1 MQLTNKKHSNKGV
14 GLYSVLLVLL
24 CCCIALFAL
33 AGPALSAT
41 ISGTVSLPSGT
52 ASENINLYVQAC
64 DSSWNCTDQSITI
77 AADNS
82 NETYSLD
89 IGDDVNE
96 SWNVNY
102 SYSGPDYLQRGYYST
117 SGTTW
122 NQDDATQLSGGQDHS
137 NINLTLLQ
145 GNQIS
150 GTISL
155 PNGQTAPNGGVNISI
170 NTNNTDGGGYGSTS
184 ITISEGSDSAPYTLR
199 VPDITNASWRVSYG
213 YWGSDYLQRG
223 YYSTSGT
230 TWNQDDATTLSG
242 GQDHSN
248 IDLTLL
254 QGNQISGT
262 VSLPSGTAADDIS
275 LSISICF
282 YNTTYNYW
290 DCNAPGSITI
300 SSGSNSE
307 DYAVR
312 VPDDSGKSWK
322 VGYSYWGPDYL
333 HHGYYSSSGTTWNQ
347 DDATQLSG
355 GQNHSNINLTLLQ
368 GNQISGTISLPNGQ
382 TAPNGGINIS
392 INTNNTNGGGY
403 GSTSVTISEGS
414 DSAPYTLRVPDITN
428 ASWRVSYGYGGSDYL
443 QQGYYSTSG
452 TTWNQDDATAL
463 SGGQD
468 HTNINL
474 TLLQGNQISGTVSLP
489 SGTAAADIS
498 LSISICFYNTTYNY
512 WDCHSVSSDN
522 ITISSGSNSEDYAV
536 RVPDDSGKSWKVG
549 YSYWG
554 SDYLQQGY
562 YSTSGTTWNQDD
574 ATALS
579 GGQDHSNINLTLL
592 QGNQISGTVSLPNG
606 QTAPSGGI
614 NISINT
620 DNTNGGGY
628 GSTSVTISEGSDS
641 APYTLR
647 IPDITNSSWRVSYG
661 YWGSDYLQ
669 LGYYSTS
676 GTTWNQDDATTL
688 SGGQDHSNINL
699 TLLQGNQISGTVSLP
714 SGTAA
719 GDISLS
725 ISICF
730 YNTTYNYWDCSASD
744 SITISSGSNSEDYT
758 VRVPDDS
765 GKSWKVGYS
774 YWGSDYLHHGYYSSS
789 GTTWNR
795 DDATQLSGGQDH
807 SNINLT
813 LLQGNI
819 ISGMVSL
826 PNGTTA
832 SGDIDGIWVN
842 VCNDAFNCEYDY
854 ITIPSGQN
862 STDYAIRI
870 PADANSS
877 WKVDYSYYSANDY
890 YRLGYY
896 STSGTTWNRDD
907 ATTLSGDQDYA
918 DINLTL
924 IEVKTISGTLYL
936 PAGTTASDHITAYI
950 DIFDAASDQYAGY
963 GYATLTTGDSS
974 ATYEAKVPD
983 DTNNSWIVSYN
994 LSDEEETDYWGNGF
1008 YHDPDTVLHKT
1019 EASPLVGGV
1028 DYSNIDMTVFNA
1040 NNITGTISLPG
1051 GKKAVN
1057 DIVLFVRTE
1066 TIASTSSIPQGYGY
1080 GYGYGGST
1088 YTYDETSVHY
1098 KVTIP
1103 KGTSSTAYTLPISP
1117 ETGVS
1122 WRVFYSCYQGCDE
1135 YGSPGYYNTSRTT
1148 DKLSNASPLSGA
1160 VDHSGINLTLLKQ
1173 KKGMLSFP
1181 VRSKNGTI
1189 SIISM

>member
-213 YWGSDYLQRG
+213 YWGSDYLQLG

-322 VGYSYWGPDYL
+322 VGYSYWGSDYL

-489 SGTAAADIS
+489 SGTAAA
-498 LSISICFYNTTYNY
+498 
-512 WDCHSVSSDN
+512 
-522 ITISSGSNSEDYAV
+522 
-536 RVPDDSGKSWKVG
+536 
-549 YSYWG
+549 
-554 SDYLQQGY
+554 
-562 YSTSGTTWNQDD
+562 
-574 ATALS
+574 
-579 GGQDHSNINLTLL
+579 
-592 QGNQISGTVSLPNG
+592 
-606 QTAPSGGI
+606 
-614 NISINT
+614 
-620 DNTNGGGY
+620 
-628 GSTSVTISEGSDS
+628 
-641 APYTLR
+641 
-647 IPDITNSSWRVSYG
+647 
-661 YWGSDYLQ
+661 
-669 LGYYSTS
+669 
-676 GTTWNQDDATTL
+676 
-688 SGGQDHSNINL
+688 
-699 TLLQGNQISGTVSLP
+699 
-714 SGTAA
+714 
-719 GDISLS
+719 DISLS